1 MTISLRAVIAG
12 LCLMF
17 FATVNSAYAV
27 TEEEKTAAWDAADK
41 VAVRGPSDVNLG
53 DQATLHVPADMAY
66 IPVKEATDLM
76 TTWGNQV
83 GTSFYGLVLGTSN
96 DANWAMSIDH
106 TAEGFVKDDDAK
118 NWNADDL
125 LQSLKDGTEEG
136 NKRRIEQGITALDV
150 IGWIQPPKYDAA
162 AHQLVWSMK
171 MKRRGA
177 AADEPAV
184 VNFNT
189 YALGRDGYFELDLMT
204 DEQSVETDKLAAFKV
219 ISAVDYKAGKKYSDY
234 VAGSDHTA
242 EYGLAALVA
251 GVAAKK
257 LGILA
262 LGGLFF
268 AKFAK
273 LILVGLAV
281 AGGGISKLFGR
292 GKKNDGDSTQA

>member
-1 MTISLRAVIAG
+1 MNISRRGILA
-12 LCLMF
+12 CLILMV
-17 FATVNSAYAV
+17 FATFNVAFAV
-27 TEEEKTAAWDAADK
+27 TDEEKTAAWDAAWK
-41 VAVRGPSDVNLG
+41 VAVNGPADVNLG
-53 DQATLHVPADMAY
+53 EQATLHVPADMTY
-66 IPVKEATDLM
+66 VPVKEATALM
-76 TTWGNQV
+76 ATWGNEV
-83 GTSFYGLVLGTSN
+83 GTGFYGLVLPTSN
-96 DANWAMSIDH
+96 DANWAMTIDH
-106 TAEGFVKDDDAK
+106 TAEGYVKDDDAK

-150 IGWIQPPKYDAA
+150 VGWIQPPKYEAA

-171 MKRRGA
+171 MTRRGA

-189 YALGRDGYFELDLMT
+189 YALGRDGYFELDLLT
-204 DEQSVETDKLAAFKV
+204 DEQTVESDKLAALKV
-219 ISAVDYKAGKKYSDY
+219 ISAVDYKAGKKYADF
-234 VAGSDHTA
+234 VAGTDHAA

-268 AKFAK
+268 AKFFK
-273 LILVGLAV
+273 LILIGLAI
-281 AGGGISKLFGR
+281 AGGGISRLFGR
-292 GKKNDGDSTQA
+292 KKKDEGDGTQA